1 MTRQW
6 SRLEALA
13 NGQLTSVELSIDEIA
28 FELPP
33 NASINYPAVETLARV
48 IAENGIRTPVEVYFK
63 IGDPTPYA
71 CDGFELRA
79 AVDFARTKQWVTDS
93 PPLMVTT
100 RLENSRHEA
109 KDRLFARLL
118 EKGGKSLS
126 PLERADC
133 IRELVDLNHPVEGI
147 AKQLQT
153 KKQYILR
160 LLLLSQAT
168 PATRQLIDERRLK
181 ATTVMNTIAKYGAIK
196 SEQLLAAA
204 VKQAE
209 GQSQKATGKFVE
221 SFISRQS
228 LLEGA
233 DIQPGD
239 ASSDDFAVSSP
250 PATPQPLEQSDLT
263 ASLQGHEAVARSGS
277 ARPKVEK
284 KALIENL
291 ANTDFSNL
299 QIEVLSDL
307 VNTLKKFQILPR
319 DEEMER

>member
-1 MTRQW
+1 M
-6 SRLEALA
+6 
-13 NGQLTSVELSIDEIA
+13 
-28 FELPP
+28 
-33 NASINYPAVETLARV
+33 
-48 IAENGIRTPVEVYFK
+48 YFK
-63 IGDPTPYA
+63 IGDSTPYA

-79 AVDFARTKQWVTDS
+79 AVDFARAKQWLTAS

-118 EKGGKSLS
+118 ENGGKSLP

-133 IRELVDLNHPVEGI
+133 IRELVGLNHQVEGI

-153 KKQYILR
+153 QKQYILR

-168 PATRQLIDERRLK
+168 QATRQLIDERRLK

-221 SFISRQS
+221 SFISKQS

-239 ASSDDFAVSSP
+239 ASSDDFSVTSL
-250 PATPQPLEQSDLT
+250 PATPQPLEQFDLT
-263 ASLQGHEAVARSGS
+263 THPQGHEAVARSGP
-277 ARPKVEK
+277 AKPKIEK
-284 KALIENL
+284 NMLIENL
-291 ANTDFSNL
+291 ANTDFSKL
-299 QIEVLSDL
+299 QIEVLSEL

-319 DEEMER
+319 DGEMKR

>member
-1 MTRQW
+1 

-13 NGQLTSVELSIDEIA
+13 NGQLTSIELPIDDIA

-79 AVDFARTKQWVTDS
+79 AVDFARAKQWVTDS
-93 PPLMVTT
+93 LPLMVTT

-109 KDRLFARLL
+109 KGQLFARLL
-118 EKGGKSLS
+118 ENGGKKLS
-126 PLERADC
+126 PLERADY

-153 KKQYILR
+153 KKQYILK

-196 SEQLLAAA
+196 SEQLLAAS

-221 SFISRQS
+221 SFISRQN

-233 DIQPGD
+233 DIQPGN
-239 ASSDDFAVSSP
+239 ASSDDFAVNSP
-250 PATPQPLEQSDLT
+250 PASPQPLEQSDLT
-263 ASLQGHEAVARSGS
+263 TRSPSHYLVAWSEP
-277 ARPKVEK
+277 ARAKAEK
-284 KALIENL
+284 NVLIENL
-291 ANTDFSNL
+291 ANTDFSKL
-299 QIEVLSDL
+299 QFEVLSEL